1 MHALGE
7 AVELD
12 WGRYVVLALI
22 EPLRGFSTS
31 SPRTVHCEA
40 LPSFPEGVQE
50 NRTFPWE
57 WERGLHERCWQC

>member
-22 EPLRGFSTS
+22 EPLRGFFHLLTQDCTLRSF
-31 SPRTVHCEA
+31 A
-40 LPSFPEGVQE
+40 LLS
-50 NRTFPWE
+50 
-57 WERGLHERCWQC
+57 